1 MSPVIGVLAIQGD
14 VREHAHCLTQLDVE
28 VRLVKTAEQLKGI
41 AGLVIPGG
49 ESTTMSILA
58 VKNQLF
64 GPLRELRN
72 QIPMYGSCAGLIM
85 LADTITDGRPDQET
99 IGGLQI
105 TAKRNAFGRQ
115 VDSFEIDL
123 AIPAIGEPDYH
134 AVFIRAPL
142 VEAATSAVE
151 VLATI
156 PAHQSL
162 TGSDQVVAVRQDNL
176 MATSFHPEITSD
188 FRIHKYFVEMVRSA

>member
-1 MSPVIGVLAIQGD
+1 MPPVIGVLAIQGD
-14 VREHAHCLTQLDVE
+14 VREHALCLEQLEVQ
-28 VRLVKTAEQLKGI
+28 VRLVKTAEQLVGI
-41 AGLVIPGG
+41 AGLIIPGG

-64 GPLRELRN
+64 GPLRGLRS

-85 LADTITDGRPDQET
+85 LADSISDGRADQET
-99 IGGLQI
+99 IGGLDI

-123 AIPAIGEPDYH
+123 NIPAIGPPNFH

-142 VEAATSAVE
+142 VETASPAVE
-151 VLATI
+151 VLAVI
-156 PAHQSL
+156 PADKSL

-188 FRIHKYFVEMVRSA
+188 LRIHKYFVDMVTSS